1 MRYAISNYVERNSTH
16 RILTMSLQS
25 LDNRSDVQMARMA
38 HGCVLWRIQRPS
50 HYSQPRYNR
59 LSIPI
64 KFASVDLC
72 EETKENAYQRHA
84 IGTREKN
91 GKLPIEA
98 LRLSIAMWLKV

>member
-1 MRYAISNYVERNSTH
+1 
-16 RILTMSLQS
+16 MSLQS

-38 HGCVLWRIQRPS
+38 HSCVLWHIQKPS
-50 HYSQPRYNR
+50 HYSQPKCNR
-59 LSIPI
+59 LNI
-64 KFASVDLC
+64 ADLC
-72 EETKENAYQRHA
+72 EETKENAHQRHA